1 VFTILYATV
10 ADSKPNLGGLEI
22 PKELLEY
29 SDVFLNKKA
38 GTLPIFKE
46 GNYIIKIE
54 DSKELPYRPLYNLS

>member
-1 VFTILYATV
+1 V
-10 ADSKPNLGGLEI
+10 DSKPNLGGLKI

-38 GTLPIFKE
+38 GTLLIFKE

-54 DSKELPYRPLYNLS
+54 DSKELLYRPLYNLS

>member
-1 VFTILYATV
+1 VFAILCAAV
-10 ADSKPNLGGLEI
+10 ADSKPDLGGLEI

-46 GNYIIKIE
+46 GDYVIKIE
-54 DSKELPYRPLYNLS
+54 DGKELPYRPLYNLS